1 MNFNIRHTLLIFHV
15 ALSQWYCR
23 SAEWSHLTLTEAFTE
38 GIKFKLDFEE
48 RETEQGHNGGGD
60 GKQSNA
66 SKADC
71 RAKGME
77 ALKGVVPGGC
87 GMIHKALARA
97 EECQRVLGARL
108 HRALSYTSTGLDLT
122 SWC

>member
-1 MNFNIRHTLLIFHV
+1 MNLNIRHTLLIFHV
-15 ALSQWYCR
+15 ALSQWYCG
-23 SAEWSHLTLTEAFTE
+23 SAGWSRLTLTEASTE

-48 RETEQGHNGGGD
+48 RGKEQGHNGGGD

-66 SKADC
+66 SEADC

-77 ALKGVVPGGC
+77 APKGMVPGGC
-87 GMIHKALARA
+87 RMVHKALARA

-108 HRALSYTSTGLDLT
+108 RRALSYTSTGLDLT